1 LQFDATLRTAI
12 WKCPMPDLG
21 EDAFKNCYAE
31 FRKHP
36 TLVHGLKRDE
46 MAGAYVHLNLETWTL
61 TLLKP
66 VKTS

>member
-1 LQFDATLRTAI
+1 
-12 WKCPMPDLG
+12 MPDLG

-31 FRKHP
+31 FRKHC